1 MKELTKR
8 ILSGILFVILLIT
21 CIQHKFACIV
31 LFYIFGI
38 VCLTEFN
45 RLIKQKSS
53 VTYLIFT
60 VVFLLFAL
68 GELLLNNSKII
79 NQASQIFHVLSIF
92 VTLFLIRDLFS
103 SKDLPNLIS
112 NQLIN
117 TTFYITSGFVF
128 LILIAFNF
136 GHYNPQIILG
146 IFMLIWTN
154 DSFAYLIGKRYGK
167 QKLFESI
174 SPKKTVEGFLSGVFF
189 SAIGSYFIALIAPSL
204 SFTNWLIVS
213 VLVSVFGTLG
223 DLVES
228 KYKRQASVKD
238 SGKVMPGHGGMLDR
252 LDSAIFAAPFIYLF
266 LIILNYVS

>member
-1 MKELTKR
+1 M
-8 ILSGILFVILLIT
+8 ILLIT

-213 VLVSVFGTLG
+213 VLVSVF
-223 DLVES
+223 E
-228 KYKRQASVKD
+228 
-238 SGKVMPGHGGMLDR
+238 
-252 LDSAIFAAPFIYLF
+252 
-266 LIILNYVS
+266 

>member
-1 MKELTKR
+1 VKELTKR
-8 ILSGILFVILLIT
+8 TLSGTLFVILLIT
-21 CIQHKFACIV
+21 CIQHKFAFIV
-31 LFYIFGI
+31 LFYVFGI

-53 VTYLIFT
+53 ISYLIFS
-60 VVFLLFAL
+60 VVFLSFAL
-68 GELLLNNSKII
+68 CELLLNNPRIV
-79 NQASQIFHVLSIF
+79 NQTSQIFHVLSIF

-103 SKDLPNLIS
+103 PKELPNLIS

-117 TTFYITSGFVF
+117 TTFYISSGFVF

-136 GHYNPQIILG
+136 GDYNPQIILG
-146 IFMLIWTN
+146 IFILIWTN

-174 SPKKTVEGFLSGVFF
+174 SPKKTVEGFLGGVFF
-189 SAIGSYFIALIAPSL
+189 SAISSYFIALIAPSL
-204 SFTNWLIVS
+204 SFSNWLIIS
-213 VLVSVFGTLG
+213 VLVSIFGTLG

-228 KYKRQASVKD
+228 KYKRQALVKD
-238 SGKVMPGHGGMLDR
+238 SGKIMPGHGGMLDR

-266 LIILNYVS
+266 LRILNYVS